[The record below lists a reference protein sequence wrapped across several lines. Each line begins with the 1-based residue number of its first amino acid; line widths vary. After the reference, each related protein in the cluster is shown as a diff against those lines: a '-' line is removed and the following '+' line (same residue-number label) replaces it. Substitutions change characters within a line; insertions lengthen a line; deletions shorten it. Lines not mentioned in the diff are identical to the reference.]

1 MVPVLLSGL
10 AAAILAGDGTAG
22 QMATPAPTVAVSAPA
37 GGAAPLTTDW
47 APLEALVR
55 DLMSKGGVP
64 GVGMAI
70 VRDGSIVWN
79 RGFGVASVE
88 TGRPVTVDTVFEAAS
103 LGKPVFAYAVM
114 RLVER
119 GEFDLDRPLP
129 AYLPNPEVRDQER
142 LRLVTARR
150 VLCHTAGFP
159 NWRRGKELTIEFD
172 PGERFSYSGE
182 GYVYLQKV
190 IEAVAGQGLDALV
203 RKEVFA
209 PLAMNASSFVWREA
223 YEQTAA
229 MGYDYLGG
237 ATKKVRPE
245 AANAA
250 LSLHTT
256 AADFARFLAE
266 ILHPTL
272 LKPATVSA
280 MLKAQV
286 SVAKDLDWGLG
297 WGLELSA
304 GRRLFWQSGDNETFR
319 GIAVGDA
326 AAGVALVLL
335 TNSENGLSI
344 AAPIVSAVI
353 AAPHPALAWLDID
366 AYDSPA
372 RTIRERLVRAGIA
385 NDERG
390 VYRALSELEATFPK
404 EAFSESLLNRIGYEL
419 LGKKHP
425 EAATMV
431 FEHNVKL
438 FPKSWNV
445 YDSLAEAYAAE
456 GDFRLAISFYEK
468 SLKLNPDNENAK
480 VAIAHL
486 KDARHH

>member
-1 MVPVLLSGL
+1 M
-10 AAAILAGDGTAG
+10 
-22 QMATPAPTVAVSAPA
+22 
-37 GGAAPLTTDW
+37 APLGSEW
-47 APLEALVR
+47 APVEALIR
-55 DLMSKGGVP
+55 ELMTKGGVP
-64 GVGMAI
+64 GAQMAI
-70 VRDGSIVWN
+70 VRDGRIAWN
-79 RGFGVASVE
+79 RGFGMATVE
-88 TGRPVTVDTVFEAAS
+88 AGKPVTVDTVFEAAS
-103 LGKPVFAYAVM
+103 LGKAVFAYTVM

-119 GEFDLDRPLP
+119 GEFDLDRPLSG
-129 AYLPNPEVRDQER
+129 YLPNPEVRDQER
-142 LRLVTARR
+142 LRQVTARR

-159 NWRRGKELTIEFD
+159 NWRRGKELTIDFD

-190 IEAVAGQGLDALV
+190 IEAVTGLPLDTLV
-203 RKEVFA
+203 RREVFA
-209 PLAMNASSFVWREA
+209 ALGMNASSFVWREA

-229 MGYDYLGG
+229 TGYDYLGG
-237 ATKKVRPE
+237 VTKKVRPD

-250 LSLHTT
+250 SSLHTT
-256 AADFARFLAE
+256 SGDFARFLAE

-272 LKPATVSA
+272 VKPATVAA
-280 MLKAQV
+280 MLKTQV
-286 SVAKDLDWGLG
+286 SVAKGLDWGLG

-304 GRRLFWQSGDNETFR
+304 GRRLFWQWGDNETFR
-319 GIAVGDA
+319 GIAVGDV
-326 AAGVALVLL
+326 AAGEALVLL

-344 AAPIVSAVI
+344 APPIVSAVI
-353 AAPHPALAWLDID
+353 PAPHPAFAWLDVD

-385 NDERG
+385 NGERG
-390 VYRALSELEATFPK
+390 VSRALSELEATFPK

-425 EAATMV
+425 EAASMV
-431 FEHNVKL
+431 FEHNVRL

-456 GDFRLAISFYEK
+456 GDLRLAITYYEK

-480 VAIAHL
+480 SAIAQL
-486 KDARHH
+486 KEARRR